1 MRSILSIHESA
12 HHIRR
17 HIFTYYSKKV
27 IILLFTVNLYT
38 RYHIISIMPESTT
51 LPELLLGSRTR
62 VRILT
67 HLLSV
72 EQGMT
77 RHALAKEIGGGVG
90 PVYEQ
95 VDRFIALGV
104 LEERDNSNIFIDRSF
119 PFMDTLTDLVLAGV
133 DYFDHPDVIL
143 GRIDRLFGDDY
154 YVTGYL
160 AACQN
165 GFPIDFEQNTVMIS
179 ILGDNIHVKRYVRA
193 LNDATQMNI
202 SYFVVGSIGRDI
214 RRMNIYG
221 TRIWMASLERGLV
234 DCLEQGECPIY
245 PVILLLLQNRDV
257 LDWGRLLEILKVST
271 HKKTFGTVARTLMEL
286 GLDVPQEVKIALPN
300 TKDPDVVKAVKD
312 AYQTL
317 MGG

>member
-1 MRSILSIHESA
+1 
-12 HHIRR
+12 
-17 HIFTYYSKKV
+17 
-27 IILLFTVNLYT
+27 
-38 RYHIISIMPESTT
+38 MPESTT

-104 LEERDNSNIFIDRSF
+104 LEERDNGNIFIDRSF

-165 GFPIDFEQNTVMIS
+165 GFPIDYEQNTVLIA
-179 ILGDNIHVKRYVRA
+179 ILYDNVHIKRFLRVLDVA
-193 LNDATQMNI
+193 SQMKV
-202 SYFVVGSIGRDI
+202 SHFVVGSIGRDI
-214 RRMNIYG
+214 KRMDIYG
-221 TRIWMASLERGLV
+221 TRIWMASLERGLL

-257 LDWGRLLEILKVST
+257 LDWANLLTMLENSP
-271 HKKTFGTVARTLMEL
+271 HRKTFGTAAHTLMEL